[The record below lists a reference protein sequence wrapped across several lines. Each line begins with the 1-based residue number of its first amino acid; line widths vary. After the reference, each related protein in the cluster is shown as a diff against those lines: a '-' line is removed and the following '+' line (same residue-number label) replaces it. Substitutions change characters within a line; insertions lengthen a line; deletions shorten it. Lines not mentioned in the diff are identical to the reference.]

1 VGSEEQ
7 LSVHHSYLD
16 LPEVKVDP
24 RRDRRNP
31 PPDRILTVVPS
42 LPLDASLLGAPVA
55 RGLLATIRADVSIV
69 LRIAA
74 HAAAGFAAV
83 LALALIVPS
92 FFGYGSVTVL
102 SGSMTPTL
110 HVGDVVIEHRVPP
123 LSVRVGDIVTF
134 RVPEHQSRLY
144 THRVVAMEAVGSDV
158 SFVTRGDANTGVER
172 WTIPASGTIGRV
184 ELRIP
189 NLGYVTNRAGSR
201 IGRFGLLVI
210 PAILL
215 AFVEL
220 RRIWRR
226 SDD

>member
-1 VGSEEQ
+1 VE
-7 LSVHHSYLD
+7 
-16 LPEVKVDP
+16 LPELKLELDP
-24 RRDRRNP
+24 RRERRGP
-31 PPDRILTVVPS
+31 PPGRILTIAPS
-42 LPLDASLLGAPVA
+42 LPAEASLLTAPVA
-55 RGLLATIRADVSIV
+55 RGLVATIRADVALV

-74 HAAAGFAAV
+74 HVASGFAGV
-83 LALALIVPS
+83 LAIALIVPS

-110 HVGDVVIEHRVPP
+110 HVGDVVVEHRISP

-134 RVPEHQSRLY
+134 RVPEHQARLY
-144 THRVVAMEAVGSDV
+144 THRVVSMEAVGSDV
-158 SFVTRGDANTGVER
+158 SFVTKGDANTGFER
-172 WTIPASGTIGRV
+172 WTVPASGTIGRV
-184 ELRIP
+184 VVRIP
-189 NLGYVTNRAGSR
+189 FLGYVTNRAGSR

-210 PAILL
+210 PAVLL